1 MKKLIFTTTL
11 LLGFTLLN
19 AQTLNEIVKNFTV
32 ANKLDK
38 ITGLKTIKLTGKM
51 SMMGMEMPM
60 TIYMK
65 NPDKIKSV
73 TNINGQEMIQVYDGV
88 KGYMVNPMTGSS
100 SPVEMSAEEAKQ
112 LLRSNMFQNYLD
124 EYLKNNQLTLE
135 GTEDVNGNPANKI
148 KASLGDGNVIWIF
161 IDKAT
166 NLIVKTQAEVNQGG
180 MAMTLESIPSD
191 YRETDGV
198 LLPMT
203 TTTSA
208 AGMEFVYKY
217 TDVAVNEPMDDSI
230 FKLNK

>member
-1 MKKLIFTTTL
+1 MKKLIITTTL
-11 LLGFTLLN
+11 LLGFTLLH
-19 AQTLNEIVKNFTV
+19 AQTLNEIVRNFTV

-65 NPDKIKSV
+65 NPNKIKSV

-100 SPVEMSAEEAKQ
+100 APVEMSAEEAKQ

-124 EYLKNNQLTLE
+124 EYLKNNQLSLE
-135 GTEDVNGNPANKI
+135 GTEAVNGKPANKI
-148 KASLGDGNVIWIF
+148 KASLGDSNVIWIY

-166 NLIVKTQAEVNQGG
+166 SLIVKTLAEVNQGG

-191 YRETDGV
+191 YKETDGV

-217 TDVAVNEPMDDSI
+217 TDVVVNEPMDDSI
-230 FKLNK
+230 FAIK